1 MAPGTGT
8 EFRAFALTQ
17 IRCAQRVRCA
27 DGGWNVENQ
36 SARTTAHAASGLLM
50 AGRIG
55 TNAAAAD
62 GAGSALGEQ
71 I

>member
-1 MAPGTGT
+1 MGPGTGT

-17 IRCAQRVRCA
+17 IRCAQRVRCT
-27 DGGWNVENQ
+27 DVGGWNVENR
-36 SARTTAHAASGLLM
+36 SASATAPVASGLLM

-55 TNAAAAD
+55 TNAAAD
-62 GAGSALGEQ
+62 GAGSALGER